1 VSDRTILVTA
11 SSLRALATGL
21 IGVQLGFYL
30 ADLQFDAGTIGGVVT
45 AGLVGATLATLGVT
59 LRADRF
65 GHRRMLILLALVAGA
80 GGLAMATSSA
90 PLVVGAAAFLGMVN
104 GMGRDRGA
112 SLVLEQAIL
121 PATAPDS
128 KRTFS
133 FAIYHLCQDVGHAVG
148 ALLAGLPALLAHGTA
163 PEVVTSARV
172 PIILYAALVAAPALL
187 YVRLSPAVEPV
198 RACSPLRV
206 SPASRSIL
214 AKLSTLFALDA
225 LGSGFL
231 TTTLLT
237 YFFHERFGVTAAVVG
252 PLFFAARTANALSH
266 LAAAWL
272 AKRIGLVRTM
282 VFTHIPSSVLL
293 ATVAIAPSF
302 PIAAILFLLREG
314 LVEMDVPTR
323 QSYVMAIVGPEERTV
338 ASGVTQLVRLA
349 GWAAAPVVAGIAMQH
364 LSLGAPLA
372 VGAAVK
378 ITYDVLLYASFRRL
392 PPPEERAGD
401 PVRASSADARSPS

>member
-1 VSDRTILVTA
+1 
-11 SSLRALATGL
+11 
-21 IGVQLGFYL
+21 
-30 ADLQFDAGTIGGVVT
+30 
-45 AGLVGATLATLGVT
+45 
-59 LRADRF
+59 
-65 GHRRMLILLALVAGA
+65 MLILLALGAGA
-80 GGLAMATSSA
+80 GGLAMAMSST

-112 SLVLEQAIL
+112 ALVLEQAVL

-128 KRTFS
+128 KRTLS

-148 ALLAGLPALLAHGTA
+148 SLLPGLPALLAHSSA
-163 PEVVTSARV
+163 PELVTSSRT
-172 PIILYAALVAAPALL
+172 PIVVYAVLAVAPSLL
-187 YVRLSPAVEPV
+187 YTRLSPAVEPV

-214 AKLSTLFALDA
+214 SKLSALFALDA

-237 YFFHERFGVTAAVVG
+237 YFFHERFGVTAAAVG
-252 PLFFAARTANALSH
+252 PLFFGARVANALSH

-272 AKRIGLVRTM
+272 AKHIGLVRTM

-302 PIAAILFLLREG
+302 PVAAILFLLRES

-323 QSYVMAIVGPEERTV
+323 QSYVMAIVGPDERTV

-349 GWAAAPVVAGIAMQH
+349 GWAVSPVVAGIAMQR

-378 ITYDVLLYASFRRL
+378 IAYDVLLYAAFRRL
-392 PPPEERAGD
+392 PPPEERTAGA
-401 PVRASSADARSPS
+401 VTASSAGARIPS

>member
-1 VSDRTILVTA
+1 VSDRTILYLA

-45 AGLVGATLATLGVT
+45 AGLVGATAATLCVT
-59 LRADRF
+59 VGADRF
-65 GHRRMLILLALVAGA
+65 GHRRLLILLALGAGA
-80 GGLAMATSSA
+80 GGLGLALTTT
-90 PLVVGAAAFLGMVN
+90 PFVVGAAAFLGMVN

-112 SLVLEQAIL
+112 ALVLEQAIL
-121 PATAPDS
+121 PATVADS
-128 KRTFS
+128 KRTFT
-133 FAIYHLCQDVGHAVG
+133 FAIYHLCQDVGHAIG
-148 ALLAGLPALLAHGTA
+148 ALLAGLPALLAHRG
-163 PEVVTSARV
+163 
-172 PIILYAALVAAPALL
+172 APAFVESPRAPVVLYTLLAVAPFFL

-198 RACSPLRV
+198 QASSVTQV
-206 SPASRSIL
+206 SPASRAIIT
-214 AKLSTLFALDA
+214 KLSSLFALDA

-237 YFFHERFGVTAAVVG
+237 VFFHQRFGVSAAVVG
-252 PLFFAARTANALSH
+252 PLFFVARVANAISH

-302 PIAAILFLLREG
+302 PVAAILFLLRES

-323 QSYVMAIVGPEERTV
+323 QSYVMAIVSPGERTV

-349 GWAAAPVVAGIAMQH
+349 GWAVSPVVAGIAMQR
-364 LSLGAPLA
+364 LSLGTPLA
-372 VGAAVK
+372 IGATVK
-378 ITYDVLLYASFRRL
+378 ITYDVLLYRAFRKL
-392 PPPEERAGD
+392 PPPEERGERALT
-401 PVRASSADARSPS
+401 ASSGAARTPS